1 LWEIIVAR
9 FRGTFN
15 YSIDNKG
22 RVNIPSK
29 FRNLLSEDGNDTVII
44 CRGPQNC
51 LRAYPLDSW
60 EKFEDELI
68 ARRERA
74 EVTRI
79 RRKLYSTLTDQ
90 TIDSQGR
97 ITLSVKQ
104 MEIAGITK
112 EVTLSGQANFI
123 EIWDKVKFEQFQE
136 ENEDSFDE
144 LFYQSVDAG
153 I

>member
-1 LWEIIVAR
+1 MAR

-15 YSIDNKG
+15 YSIDSKG

-29 FRNLLSEDGNDTVII
+29 FRNLLSEEGNDTVII
-44 CRGPQNC
+44 CRGPDRC

-60 EKFEDELI
+60 EKFEEELI
-68 ARRERA
+68 SRREKA

-79 RRKLYSTLTDQ
+79 KRQLYNTLTDQ

-97 ITLSVKQ
+97 ISLSSKQ
-104 MEIAGITK
+104 MKMAGITK

-123 EIWDKVKFEQFQE
+123 EIWDKKRFEQFQE
-136 ENEDSFDE
+136 ENEDTFDNV
-144 LFYQSVDAG
+144 FYQSVDAG
-153 I
+153 V